1 MNASSLVFHAERGAI
16 RWGMVLTTA
25 TDLISTEINSMMRQ
39 DGYFYCLVSFLPCCT
54 AKLQFQGRQWIDSV
68 RPCLMREIR
77 RSNLY
82 SSPTGGDSDCDN
94 LRILAFNSH
103 PTCYVRHGFCSIV
116 TSLSNLNG
124 LFFALQFG
132 RDFVGPYWRESW
144 AQVLL

>member
-1 MNASSLVFHAERGAI
+1 MFC
-16 RWGMVLTTA
+16 
-25 TDLISTEINSMMRQ
+25 
-39 DGYFYCLVSFLPCCT
+39 FVSFLPCCT

-68 RPCLMREIR
+68 RPCLMREIG

-103 PTCYVRHGFCSIV
+103 PSCYVRHGFCSIV
-116 TSLSNLNG
+116 ISLSNLNG

-132 RDFVGPYWRESW
+132 RDFVGPYWREAW
-144 AQVLL
+144 AQVYFTVSVITIHKELRYTPTQKLYIYIYQV

>member
-1 MNASSLVFHAERGAI
+1 
-16 RWGMVLTTA
+16 
-25 TDLISTEINSMMRQ
+25 
-39 DGYFYCLVSFLPCCT
+39 
-54 AKLQFQGRQWIDSV
+54 
-68 RPCLMREIR
+68 MREIR

-82 SSPTGGDSDCDN
+82 SSPTGDNSDCNN

-144 AQVLL
+144 AQVLSGNFSYCFSFKSIRLLMTLQCI